1 MGGGE
6 VERQIGGKEAG
17 KHIDGV
23 PFRVSQ
29 TKQCA
34 L

>member
-1 MGGGE
+1 MEGGE
-6 VERQIGGKEAG
+6 VERQIGGKEG
-17 KHIDGV
+17 EKHIDGV

-29 TKQCA
+29 TKQCT